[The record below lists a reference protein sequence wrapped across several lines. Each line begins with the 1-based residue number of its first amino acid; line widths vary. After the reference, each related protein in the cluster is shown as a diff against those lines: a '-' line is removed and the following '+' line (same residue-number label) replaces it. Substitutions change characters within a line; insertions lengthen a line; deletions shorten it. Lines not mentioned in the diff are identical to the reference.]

1 MLSSIY
7 IKNFAIIDEIEI
19 DFHENMSVLTG
30 ETGAGKSILIDAINV
45 VLGNKKTN
53 KISRNEDLDTEIICH
68 FNISNKN
75 ILEIL
80 KEKDLLDE
88 QSCIFR
94 RKINTKNISKIYIND
109 KPVTSGTAK
118 LIGGMIIDIHGQHEN
133 QLILSSDEQRNRLD
147 NFINISEKKLIIK
160 NTLLEISNIK
170 KSLSETA
177 LTNEEYKEKVSLL
190 EYEVNELENEALDS
204 SDYEKIYQD
213 YKKLSNADI
222 LIKKISECRNLIEGE
237 NNINI
242 SSLLSNMNK
251 SLNDIKDIDIKTDY
265 VLDANIGIQDQV
277 RDLSKLLEKYENTI
291 NVDNEKLASLEEKI
305 KSLNNLSR
313 KYNTNEKD
321 LIKILYNKQDILN
334 KLKDNKDNIDNKNK
348 KIEENILNYHNIAKE
363 ISKLRL
369 KESLIL
375 EKKISSELKKLGMSD
390 CEFKIDI
397 TVDNTLVSMNGYDK
411 INFLIKTNKK
421 SKLLPLNE
429 IASGGELSRLSL
441 VIQLETRSN
450 NDCETMI
457 FDEIDTGIGGATSE
471 VLGNHLSKLSE
482 NTQVLCVTHLA
493 QVAAK
498 SKHHYLVSKDKDI
511 SSTKLT
517 YLDNDM
523 KVNELARMIGGI
535 KLTDKTLQFA
545 KELID

>member
-147 NFINISEKKLIIK
+147 NFIDISEKKLIIK

-177 LTNEEYKEKVSLL
+177 LTKEEYKEKVSLL

-237 NNINI
+237 HNINI

-277 RDLSKLLEKYENTI
+277 RDLSKLLEKYENSI

-397 TVDNTLVSMNGYDK
+397 TVDNTLISMNGYDK

>member
-177 LTNEEYKEKVSLL
+177 LTKEEYKEKVSLL

-237 NNINI
+237 HNINI

-265 VLDANIGIQDQV
+265 VLDANISIQDQV
-277 RDLSKLLEKYENTI
+277 RDLSRLLEKYENSI

-397 TVDNTLVSMNGYDK
+397 TVDNTLISMNGYDK